1 MPALCSALVLFSNN
15 DKGGVLVHFWMIF
28 VVPRLKT
35 PAVCEE
41 CVSAILRDSVLT
53 SLKNRSSV
61 GFLLGLPVDIDS
73 IFINSKVSAVDIL
86 LSGLKTQVTLDV
98 LVFVSKPFRRL
109 KSLNYPVNCEKMYD
123 FFSKTA
129 KHTENDEYIYN
140 IKINIYKSK

>member
-1 MPALCSALVLFSNN
+1 MVSYISLVAFAGSYISLVAFIFSLLVKESLCMYCGLALFSNN

-28 VVPRLKT
+28 VVPMIKT

-73 IFINSKVSAVDIL
+73 IFINSKTSDTK
-86 LSGLKTQVTLDV
+86 GCDYT
-98 LVFVSKPFRRL
+98 
-109 KSLNYPVNCEKMYD
+109 
-123 FFSKTA
+123 FS
-129 KHTENDEYIYN
+129 
-140 IKINIYKSK
+140 